1 MGNLPLRTYPTEKT
15 VESNDRV
22 STVSSTAT
30 KISNYGKTLLSST
43 AAGTYIMESPIP
55 GVRKVLVSSSGTS
68 AVARTVTG
76 ETTTV
81 LFITNGSTNTNL
93 VFTVLNAGIEIEGRT
108 SLIWDVISTSG
119 GATLS

>member
-1 MGNLPLRTYPTEKT
+1 MGNLPLRTNPTQKT
-15 VESNDRV
+15 SEANDRV
-22 STVSSTAT
+22 ITVLSTAT
-30 KISNYGKTLLSST
+30 KITNYGKTLLSST
-43 AAGTYIMESPIP
+43 AAKTYVMENPIP

-76 ETTTV
+76 ATTTV
-81 LFITNGSTNTNL
+81 LFITNGSSNTNL

-108 SLIWDVISTSG
+108 NLIWDVISTSG